1 MAVKKETKKVVKKVA
16 AKKPAVK
23 KVVKKQTV
31 CKCGP
36 KCACKTQKVS
46 VSAVAPAIKV
56 EKKSFWTKVA
66 EFFGF

>member
-23 KVVKKQTV
+23 KVVKKQTA
-31 CKCGP
+31 CKGCP
-36 KCACKTQKVS
+36 KRVCKTQKVS
-46 VSAVAPAIKV
+46 VSTTTSAIK

-66 EFFGF
+66 EFLGF